1 MEKIDF
7 KKKFKDLYAASAKKP
22 TIIEVPQMN
31 FLMVDGQGDPN
42 TAQSFQQA
50 IQTLYGMSFTAKFI
64 LKEDTSTPDY
74 VVPPLE
80 GLWYTRDIIEFDL
93 NKKDKWK
100 WTLMIMQPEWFT
112 QDVYQQTREALKKK
126 KNPPAL
132 SKLRFET
139 FHEGKS
145 AQITHIGSYDA
156 EPPTIG
162 KLHAFIKELGYELHG
177 KHHEI
182 YLSDPRRCQPE
193 NLKTI
198 IRQPISS

>member
-7 KKKFKDLYAASAKKP
+7 KKKFKNLYDASAKKA
-22 TIIEVPQMN
+22 TIIEVPRMN
-31 FLMVDGQGDPN
+31 FLMINGRGDPN
-42 TAQSFQQA
+42 TTQSFQEA
-50 IQTLYGMSFTAKFI
+50 IQVLYGMSFTAKFM
-64 LKEDTSTPDY
+64 LKADTSTPDY

-80 GLWYTRDIIEFDL
+80 GLWYTKDMIEFDL
-93 NKKDKWK
+93 NKKDLWK

-112 QDVYQQTREALKKK
+112 QNVYQQTREVLKKK

-139 FHEGKS
+139 FYEGK
-145 AQITHIGSYDA
+145 AVQILHVGPYDA
-156 EPPTIG
+156 EPPTIS
-162 KLHAFIKELGYELHG
+162 KLHAFINEQGYKLRD

-193 NLKTI
+193 KLKTI
-198 IRQPISS
+198 IRQPIS